1 MSDKIFLGSSI
12 PDGYQYAQFNNSY
25 ITLYNQPSAQGE
37 TLTYYR
43 IYFPYSY
50 DLVSTGSTTFSNY
63 SRTYFDQ
70 VETSRSFFDRPD
82 AYKVVTIIFVIV
94 FFAIFLFNIFTSIF
108 RKGGIFGGLL

>member
-12 PDGYQYAQFNNSY
+12 PDGYEYAVYNNSY

-50 DLVSTGSTTFSNY
+50 DLVSTGQTSFSNY
-63 SRTYFDQ
+63 SRTTFEH
-70 VETSRSFFDRPD
+70 VETSRSFLDRPD
-82 AYKVVTIIFVIV
+82 SFKIVTIIFVIV
-94 FFAIFLFNIFTSIF
+94 VFAVWLLNMFTSLI
-108 RKGGIFGGLL
+108 RKGGLLGGLF